1 MKVKIIHILQMELWI
16 LIACGITE
24 YDKIFLKSEEA
35 EENSEEICR
44 RQICTEI
51 VINCC

>member
-1 MKVKIIHILQMELWI
+1 MELWI